1 VDFLHFLAFC
11 HVLILPIA
19 PTFSE
24 EMYVFFEQE
33 RFELQIY
40 FLGQVSL
47 RIISELLENDAV
59 V

>member
-1 VDFLHFLAFC
+1 
-11 HVLILPIA
+11 
-19 PTFSE
+19 
-24 EMYVFFEQE
+24 MYVFFEQE